1 MDRGAP
7 FMAQITD
14 DGAQA
19 FTPYT
24 AEKVDSMVDQ
34 AIAHLEEKIEK
45 LRSLKGS
52 RPEIATVVG
61 RTHEVFGDLGVLWLV
76 RNNQVLQ
83 AAPLDLIYQGKTDLV
98 SRRLTQIEHGVY
110 V

>member
-1 MDRGAP
+1 MT
-7 FMAQITD
+7 QITD

-24 AEKVDSMVDQ
+24 AEMVDPMVNQ

-61 RTHEVFGDLGVLWLV
+61 RTHEVFGALGVLWLV
-76 RNNQVLQ
+76 RRNQVLQ
-83 AAPLDLIYQGKTDLV
+83 APPLDLISQGKTDPVL
-98 SRRLTQIEHGVY
+98 RLLIQIEHGVY
-110 V
+110 P

>member
-1 MDRGAP
+1 MT
-7 FMAQITD
+7 QITD

-24 AEKVDSMVDQ
+24 AAKVDPMVNQ
-34 AIAHLEEKIEK
+34 AIAHLEGKIEK

-52 RPEIATVVG
+52 RPEIATVIG
-61 RTHEVFGDLGVLWLV
+61 RTNEVFGDLGVLWLV
-76 RNNQVLQ
+76 QHNQVLE
-83 AAPLDLIYQGKTDLV
+83 ATPLDLISQGKTDLV
-98 SRRLTQIEHGVY
+98 LRLLIQFEHGVY